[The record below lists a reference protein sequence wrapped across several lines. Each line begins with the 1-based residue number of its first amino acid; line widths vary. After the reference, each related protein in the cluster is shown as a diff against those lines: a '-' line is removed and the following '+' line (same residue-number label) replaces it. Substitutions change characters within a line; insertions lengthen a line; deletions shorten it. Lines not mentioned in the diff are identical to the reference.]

1 MENCPICN
9 RGQTC
14 QRVHRA
20 GLASKPSNADSSSE
34 PISCRHPGRKLSF
47 YLCDDSSC
55 MMMMVAMRQVEDVL
69 GVENHDASDVIF
81 SHFDYSEHLPELMK
95 RIKFVP

>member
-1 MENCPICN
+1 
-9 RGQTC
+9 
-14 QRVHRA
+14 
-20 GLASKPSNADSSSE
+20 
-34 PISCRHPGRKLSF
+34 
-47 YLCDDSSC
+47 